1 MKKSNKIKNYSLKAA
16 KIGKKKN
23 VKGFTLVELIVVIAI
38 IGVLATI
45 LVPTLFGKV
54 KDSKIEAAN
63 DSAAKL
69 AEQAAIVAAE
79 LETDGTTLAF
89 SDVKYSATVS
99 EVSVATGNDFYDE
112 LVKALPSLGESG
124 THWAVEF
131 DENGSVKAAVYLNGN
146 DKYVG
151 TYPTKA
157 EDAVTVPNGGWTEDS
172 AKGYLTNAAS
182 GGTAVG
188 HKED

>member
-54 KDSKIEAAN
+54 KDSKIAAAN

-79 LETDGTTLAF
+79 LEANGTTASF
-89 SDVKYSATVS
+89 ASGQQYSA
-99 EVSVATGNDFYDE
+99 EDPPATPAATPFEDALE
-112 LVKALPSLGESG
+112 AALPDLEDG
-124 THWAVEF
+124 HWAVEF
-131 DENGSVKAAVYLNGN
+131 GDNGEVVAAVFGK

-151 TYPTKA
+151 MYPNKA
-157 EDAVTVPNGGWTEDS
+157 TEEQDDAL
-172 AKGYLTNAAS
+172 ANAAA
-182 GGTAVG
+182 AVALLDDAK
-188 HKED
+188 KE

>member
-54 KDSKIEAAN
+54 KDSKIAAAN

-79 LETDGTTLAF
+79 LEAEGTSTTSFTSVEYKATAVDAP
-89 SDVKYSATVS
+89 SDFKTAM
-99 EVSVATGNDFYDE
+99 E
-112 LVKALPSLGESG
+112 KALPDLKGA
-124 THWAVEF
+124 TWAVSF
-131 DENGSVKAAVYLNGN
+131 NADSSVDAAVFCEKGSKYLGSYPKKATDPQTSVVNAVGDTELAAAKKTTTNNNNNNNVENNNGN
-146 DKYVG
+146 G
-151 TYPTKA
+151 
-157 EDAVTVPNGGWTEDS
+157 
-172 AKGYLTNAAS
+172 
-182 GGTAVG
+182 
-188 HKED
+188 

>member
-54 KDSKIEAAN
+54 KDSKIAAAN

-69 AEQAAIVAAE
+69 AEQAAIVASE
-79 LETDGTTLAF
+79 LEAKGTFTGQTQ
-89 SDVKYSATVS
+89 YSAEEGTPADTS
-99 EVSVATGNDFYDE
+99 FEDALE
-112 LVKALPSLGESG
+112 AALPDLEDG
-124 THWAVEF
+124 HWAVEF
-131 DENGSVKAAVYLNGN
+131 GDNGEVVAAVFGK

-151 TYPTKA
+151 MYPTKA
-157 EDAVTVPNGGWTEDS
+157 TEEQDAALADAAAAVALLAD
-172 AKGYLTNAAS
+172 AK
-182 GGTAVG
+182 
-188 HKED
+188 KD

>member
-54 KDSKIEAAN
+54 KDSKIAAAN

-79 LETDGTTLAF
+79 LEANGTFTGQTQ
-89 SDVKYSATVS
+89 YSA
-99 EVSVATGNDFYDE
+99 DE
-112 LVKALPSLGESG
+112 TPGTPADTSFEDALEAALPDLADG
-124 THWAVEF
+124 HWAVRF
-131 DENGSVKAAVYLNGN
+131 DTNGAVVAAVFGK

-151 TYPTKA
+151 MYPNKA
-157 EDAVTVPNGGWTEDS
+157 TQEQ
-172 AKGYLTNAAS
+172 NAALADAAA
-182 GGTAVG
+182 AVG
-188 HKED
+188 LLNKAQGVDE

>member
-54 KDSKIEAAN
+54 KDSKIAAAN

-69 AEQAAIVAAE
+69 AEQAAIVASE
-79 LETDGTTLAF
+79 LEAKGTSTTL
-89 SDVKYSATVS
+89 TNVS
-99 EVSVATGNDFYDE
+99 YKGALTDAPTDFKNALE
-112 LVKALPSLGESG
+112 TALPDLKGNV
-124 THWAVEF
+124 WAVEF
-131 DENGSVKAAVYLNGN
+131 DANGSVTAAVFC
-146 DKYVG
+146 
-151 TYPTKA
+151 
-157 EDAVTVPNGGWTEDS
+157 ENGGKYLGSYPKKATAPKDS
-172 AKGYLTNAAS
+172 AVSSVTDADLTAAKKTTTS
-182 GGTAVG
+182 NE
-188 HKED
+188 EDE

>member
-54 KDSKIEAAN
+54 KESKIDAAN

-79 LETDGTTLAF
+79 LETDGTSF
-89 SDVKYSATVS
+89 SFSSVKYSADDS
-99 EVSVATGNDFYDE
+99 EVTLTSSDDYYKE
-112 LVKALPSLGESG
+112 LVKALPALKESG
-124 THWAVEF
+124 THWAIQF
-131 DENGSVKAAVYLNGN
+131 DEYGSVVAAVYLKAD

-157 EDAVTVPNGGWTEDS
+157 EDSVSVPTGGWTADL

>member
-1 MKKSNKIKNYSLKAA
+1 MKKLNKIKNYSLKAA

-54 KDSKIEAAN
+54 KDSKIAAAN

-79 LETDGTTLAF
+79 LEANGTTASF
-89 SDVKYSATVS
+89 ASGTKYKAEEGEGEGGTATPF
-99 EVSVATGNDFYDE
+99 EDALVA
-112 LVKALPSLGESG
+112 ALPDLEDG
-124 THWAVEF
+124 HWAVEF
-131 DENGSVKAAVYLNGN
+131 GANGEVVAAVFGK

-151 TYPTKA
+151 MYPNKA
-157 EDAVTVPNGGWTEDS
+157 TDAQSAALANAAAAEALLAT
-172 AKGYLTNAAS
+172 AKGGTS
-182 GGTAVG
+182 GS
-188 HKED
+188 

>member
-1 MKKSNKIKNYSLKAA
+1 MKKLNKIKNYSLKAA

-54 KDSKIEAAN
+54 KDSKLAAAN

-79 LETDGTTLAF
+79 LEAKGTTTTLT
-89 SDVKYSATVS
+89 DVAYSAAAPTAFAT
-99 EVSVATGNDFYDE
+99 SVPDDFKNALE
-112 LVKALPSLGESG
+112 AALPDLKGA
-124 THWAVEF
+124 HWAVLF
-131 DENGSVKAAVYLNGN
+131 DQNGSVEAAVFCENNSKYLGA
-146 DKYVG
+146 
-151 TYPTKA
+151 YPNKVKNAQDSALT
-157 EDAVTVPNGGWTEDS
+157 AVTFDQLTAAKKTTTSNEED
-172 AKGYLTNAAS
+172 
-182 GGTAVG
+182 
-188 HKED
+188 E

>member
-54 KDSKIEAAN
+54 KDSKIAAAN

-69 AEQAAIVAAE
+69 AEQAAIVASE
-79 LETDGTTLAF
+79 LEAKGTFTGQTQ
-89 SDVKYSATVS
+89 YSADTTTTAPSTTTDTFIV
-99 EVSVATGNDFYDE
+99 EIQ
-112 LVKALPSLGESG
+112 KALPDLEDG
-124 THWAVEF
+124 HWAVKF
-131 DENGSVKAAVYLNGN
+131 GANGQVVAAVFGK

-151 TYPTKA
+151 MYPNKA
-157 EDAVTVPNGGWTEDS
+157 TQEQDA
-172 AKGYLTNAAS
+172 ALANAAA
-182 GGTAVG
+182 AVALLDDAEG
-188 HKED
+188 E